1 MVLQGQDIQLTIGEN
16 NVIVEMH
23 LTTATGGPL
32 ILTGTL
38 LTWKFIDQKGV
49 TQTTKTPTVIADGT
63 APNAQYSVVQV
74 ELEKADTVSLNLNY
88 TFTHEL
94 WEIKYDLTELLLS
107 QGNITFIQGHP
118 P

>member
-1 MVLQGQDIQLTIGEN
+1 MVLQGQDIQLTIGE
-16 NVIVEMH
+16 
-23 LTTATGGPL
+23 
-32 ILTGTL
+32 
-38 LTWKFIDQKGV
+38 
-49 TQTTKTPTVIADGT
+49 
-63 APNAQYSVVQV
+63 
-74 ELEKADTVSLNLNY
+74 ADTVSLNLNY